1 MPPQS
6 RRFSSGCTFSVW
18 RPPQEIDEGAIT
30 GSWHTGNLQ
39 AHAIGRLCAL
49 HGRRSNL
56 AGASLWYSLA
66 ERLLRLTEGVDVYFL
81 ANPDGYFGQDDRGLL
96 RAHYAGDLV
105 YKASGYAM
113 LRLFLKLL
121 RNKDGY
127 TAVECGILSS
137 LAVILPKSS
146 HWTSSHR
153 SSHRPRSRIITRP
166 GLRSVIVTR

>member
-1 MPPQS
+1 M
-6 RRFSSGCTFSVW
+6 
-18 RPPQEIDEGAIT
+18 
-30 GSWHTGNLQ
+30 
-39 AHAIGRLCAL
+39 
-49 HGRRSNL
+49 
-56 AGASLWYSLA
+56 
-66 ERLLRLTEGVDVYFL
+66 YFL

-137 LAVILPKSS
+137 LAVIFAEKLALNHLVTEACIDPARG
-146 HWTSSHR
+146 R
-153 SSHRPRSRIITRP
+153 SLALASDQ
-166 GLRSVIVTR
+166 